1 MTDQEPTMTIAE
13 ELMAQRDAVNF
24 GTWVKGDPQRNGQAC
39 ALARQENHRFL
50 ELPSPAVIF
59 LRWVLNKGMPWEATT
74 SVTVW
79 NDAPGRTRQEVL
91 DLLDDAI
98 RRAKELGI

>member
-24 GTWVKGDPQRNGQAC
+24 GTWVQRTPHETLEAC
-39 ALARQENHRFL
+39 TALRINVRGTVGAL
-50 ELPSPAVIF
+50 
-59 LRWVLNKGMPWEATT
+59 
-74 SVTVW
+74 SVTANSLVSEILFGDNRHLLRIGDW
-79 NDAPGRTRQEVL
+79 NDTPGRTREEVL
-91 DLLDDAI
+91 DLLDDGI